1 MVDSS
6 YGNIDVMSVAGS
18 ALTAERLRMDIVAS
32 NIANVHTTHD
42 AEGNYNP
49 YKRKL
54 VSFKTIYDQQ
64 TDATHGV
71 TVNQV
76 LEDDS
81 SLEAVYD
88 PYHPNANTEGY
99 VFYPNVSVE
108 REMVDMLSAK
118 AAYEANVTSIQTFK
132 SMFNSALEI

>member
-1 MVDSS
+1 MVEFN
-6 YGNIDVMSVAGS
+6 YGNIDVLSVAGS
-18 ALTAERLRMDIVAS
+18 ALTAERLRMDVVSS

-42 AEGNYNP
+42 ADGNYNP
-49 YKRKL
+49 YRRKL

-64 TDATHGV
+64 SDATHGV
-71 TVNQV
+71 TVNEV
-76 LEDDS
+76 IDDIS
-81 SLEAVYD
+81 DLEAVYD
-88 PYHPNANTEGY
+88 PSHPNANAEGY

-132 SMFNSALEI
+132 SMFGAALEI